1 MNNDAPTA
9 EGTFARPL
17 IAVVGPTA
25 TGKTRRAVSLA
36 EHLGGEII
44 SGDSR
49 QVYKSMDIGT
59 GKDLDE
65 YGDVPYHVIDV
76 AEPGTKYNLF
86 QFLRDAASAC
96 DDIVRRGNLPI
107 LCGGTG
113 LYVESFLKGTAL
125 PEVPENPELRKELS
139 GKTLQELTSI
149 LESMK
154 TLHNVTDVDS
164 CKRAIRAIEI
174 QKYYADH
181 PDEARGATE
190 PSPRPALVVGI
201 SIDRETRRKRVSDRL
216 DARLNSGMIE
226 EIETLLARGIPADD
240 LIYYGLEYKFV
251 TLYVTGQISRE
262 EMRERLEIAIHQF
275 AKRQMTW
282 FRGMEKRGI
291 PIAWLEHDL
300 SEWGFVDKVLHLYSR
315 MCSKMG
321 SSSDA

>member
-1 MNNDAPTA
+1 MKNDVCPDA
-9 EGTFARPL
+9 GHKRPPM

-25 TGKTRRAVSLA
+25 TGKTRRAVSIA
-36 EHLGGEII
+36 AHFGGEII

-65 YGDVPYHVIDV
+65 YGKVPYHVIDV

-86 QFLRDAASAC
+86 QFLRDADSAC
-96 DDIVRRGNLPI
+96 DDVFRRGNLPI

-125 PEVPENPELRKELS
+125 PEVPENPELREELS
-139 GKTLQELTSI
+139 GKELHELKAI
-149 LESMK
+149 LETMK

-174 QKYYADH
+174 QRYYADH
-181 PDEARGATE
+181 PEEAREVTD
-190 PSPRPALVVGI
+190 PQPRPALVIGI
-201 SIDRETRRKRVSDRL
+201 SIDRETRRKRISDRL

-226 EIETLLARGIPADD
+226 EVEALLARGIPAED

-291 PIAWLEHDL
+291 PIAWLEHDM
-300 SEWGFVDKVLHLYSR
+300 SEWGFVNKVVCLYSR
-315 MCSKMG
+315 LCEKISG
-321 SSSDA
+321 